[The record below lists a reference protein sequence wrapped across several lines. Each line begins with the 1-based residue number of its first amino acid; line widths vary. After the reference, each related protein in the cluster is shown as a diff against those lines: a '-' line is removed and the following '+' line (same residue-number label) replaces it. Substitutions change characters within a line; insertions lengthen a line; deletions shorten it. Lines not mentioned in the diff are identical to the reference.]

1 MVVESGGLSV
11 VADIAGNKEVDCEGN
26 CELVGWD
33 GYEDTGEDGDVCAME
48 EVDIDSETD
57 VGLAERD

>member
-1 MVVESGGLSV
+1 M
-11 VADIAGNKEVDCEGN
+11 ADIAGNKEVDCEGN